1 MSANRPPAVEQ
12 KAYIEVDLKHLRETG
27 EVKTVGSPFLAPTIT
42 SKVPRGKFEITY
54 TGELFGI
61 LHKLGNKKIEVF
73 SYLLSKKDGNNCVN
87 ATNTQLAEQTGISR
101 KTVVETMK
109 ILTDS
114 GLLERNNSVIMI
126 SPQLMVKGN
135 QQREAYLM
143 SKFVETSQKNIEA
156 ENESIDAIID
166 NQYSFTDDMQIVQ
179 KARSK

>member
-1 MSANRPPAVEQ
+1 MPANRPPAIER
-12 KAYIEVDLKHLRETG
+12 KAYIEIDLKHLRETG
-27 EVKTVGSPFLAPTIT
+27 EVITVGDPFLAPTIT

-61 LHKLGNKKIEVF
+61 LQKLGNKKIEVF
-73 SYLLSKKDGNNCVN
+73 SYILAKKDGNNCVN

-101 KTVVETMK
+101 KTVIETMK
-109 ILTDS
+109 ILSDS
-114 GLLERNNSVIMI
+114 GLIERNNSVIMI

-143 SKFVETSQKNIEA
+143 RKYVETSQRTIDAENDSIEA
-156 ENESIDAIID
+156 IVDD
-166 NQYSFTDDMQIVQ
+166 QYSFTADGQIVQ

>member
-1 MSANRPPAVEQ
+1 MPANRPPAVER
-12 KAYIEVDLKHLRETG
+12 KAYIEIDLKHLRETG
-27 EVKTVGSPFLAPTIT
+27 EVVTIGDPFLAPTIT

-61 LHKLGNKKIEVF
+61 LQKLGNKKIEVF
-73 SYLLSKKDGNNCVN
+73 SYILANKDGNNCVN

-109 ILTDS
+109 ILSDS
-114 GLLERNNSVIMI
+114 GLIERNNSVIMI

-143 SKFVETSQKNIEA
+143 RKFIETSQKTIDA
-156 ENESIDAIID
+156 EYDSIDAVVD
-166 NQYSFTDDMQIVQ
+166 EQYSFTADMQIVQ